1 MPLIEYYGLL
11 FEWHDQKME
20 LVYRGREIAF
30 EEVCSIFLDPTMVS
44 YDDVGATFRCVA
56 RRHSLWIYR
65 KHSNCTDTDKS
76 EPYLFQHFG

>member
-30 EEVCSIFLDPTMVS
+30 EEVCGIFLDPTMVS

-56 RRHSLWIYR
+56 RRHSLYKTMYCLYNI
-65 KHSNCTDTDKS
+65 
-76 EPYLFQHFG
+76 